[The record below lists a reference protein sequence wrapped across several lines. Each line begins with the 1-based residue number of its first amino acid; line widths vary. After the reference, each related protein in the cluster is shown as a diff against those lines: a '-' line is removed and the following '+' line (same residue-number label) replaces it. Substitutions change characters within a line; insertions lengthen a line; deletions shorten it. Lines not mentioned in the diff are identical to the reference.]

1 MSLPS
6 ENVGAQGAECELC
19 GEGVKVCAYKC
30 LWHVHPC
37 PTELCV
43 ASVYGPLGSGGSHH
57 LLVNGICPK
66 NSALGALVVPASG
79 FALGSV
85 LANPERRLYVL
96 LLRLRKVEQ
105 LTHGHTAAVSK

>member
-1 MSLPS
+1 MCVQVSL
-6 ENVGAQGAECELC
+6 AC
-19 GEGVKVCAYKC
+19 
-30 LWHVHPC
+30 
-37 PTELCV
+37 
-43 ASVYGPLGSGGSHH
+43 ASVPHRALCRKCVRPPGSGGSHH